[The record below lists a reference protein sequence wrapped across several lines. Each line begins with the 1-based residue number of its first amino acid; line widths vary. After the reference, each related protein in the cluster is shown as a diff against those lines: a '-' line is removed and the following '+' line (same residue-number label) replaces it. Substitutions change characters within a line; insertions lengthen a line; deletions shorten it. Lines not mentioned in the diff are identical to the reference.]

1 MFTGYGED
9 SFFGL
14 VGDDRSIALLLIL
27 PMFPPFV
34 GGWAGGGGWSLCCKG
49 EQVSMLK
56 QERNLDLFMF
66 EITLPTKTKVK
77 ILTVH

>member
-27 PMFPPFV
+27 PMLPPPPLFF
-34 GGWAGGGGWSLCCKG
+34 GGGGGGVGRDGVSAAKENRYQCLNKKG
-49 EQVSMLK
+49 
-56 QERNLDLFMF
+56 
-66 EITLPTKTKVK
+66 I
-77 ILTVH
+77 

>member
-1 MFTGYGED
+1 MSGHVPRYRRHAVFTGYSED

-34 GGWAGGGGWSLCCKG
+34 GGWAGGGGRDGVSAAKENRYQCLNKKG
-49 EQVSMLK
+49 
-56 QERNLDLFMF
+56 
-66 EITLPTKTKVK
+66 I
-77 ILTVH
+77 